1 MAKVFRPSSG
11 ESRILSRIESS
22 KERARQ
28 FAIQQTKNVQEPL
41 SNAVAMK
48 LIEEKLIQTT
58 SKEDIEKQ
66 IAGALEKMSR
76 SDEFEIDYQIAPL
89 RKLLPRPNIVSLYLT
104 AFVVEQLINHRSV
117 EDIYGSDEEIYTCIN
132 RQVSKFIFR

>member
-1 MAKVFRPSSG
+1 MAKTFRPSKG

-28 FAIQQTKNVQEPL
+28 LAIQQTQNVLEPL
-41 SNAVAMK
+41 SNALAMK
-48 LIEEKLIQTT
+48 LIEEKLIRTN
-58 SKEDIEKQ
+58 SKGDIETQ
-66 IAGALEKMSR
+66 IAASLEKLAR

-89 RKLLPRPNIVSLYLT
+89 RTLVPRPHIVSLYLT

-117 EDIYGSDEEIYTCIN
+117 EDIYGSDEEIYNCIN
-132 RQVSKFIFR
+132 RQVSRFILR

>member
-1 MAKVFRPSSG
+1 MSKAFRPSRG

-22 KERARQ
+22 KQRARKL
-28 FAIQQTKNVQEPL
+28 AIEQARNVSEPL
-41 SNAVAMK
+41 GNALAMK

-58 SKEDIEKQ
+58 SKEDIQKQ
-66 IAGALEKMSR
+66 IAASLEKLAR

-89 RKLLPRPNIVSLYLT
+89 RNLVPRPHIVSLYLT

-117 EDIYGSDEEIYTCIN
+117 EDIYGSDEEIYNCIN
-132 RQVSKFIFR
+132 RQVTRFILQ